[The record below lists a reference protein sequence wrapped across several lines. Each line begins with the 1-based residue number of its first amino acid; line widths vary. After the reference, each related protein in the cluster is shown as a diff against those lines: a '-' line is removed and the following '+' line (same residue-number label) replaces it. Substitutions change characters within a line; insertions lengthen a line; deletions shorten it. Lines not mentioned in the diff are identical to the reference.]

1 MKTWKVVKKNGN
13 ECWVTYTDDSFAET
27 DGNILRFRAR
37 FQHWSFSKEF
47 DDWEEYSEVILK
59 NTICK
64 KTETPEMRI
73 HRLETDRNEL
83 RATLLALQATVDDMQ
98 VMLDANNL

>member
-1 MKTWKVVKKNGN
+1 MKTWKVKHKHG
-13 ECWVTYTDDSFAET
+13 
-27 DGNILRFRAR
+27 
-37 FQHWSFSKEF
+37 
-47 DDWEEYSEVILK
+47 YSEVEADSCTFKDGLLEFFKTNDGYFGTSIGGVEYWHE
-59 NTICK
+59 IGSRHYPP